1 MQIIAARPQ
10 CSGGKSF
17 GCVFSTQRTHT
28 PPPQLFAIAHLCS
41 FVGHR
46 RHNCHNSMY
55 ASVVTIHSSFST
67 FPLLDSSALSI
78 KQQKSFPFL
87 YKAVK
92 DDDPSVYSDVCN
104 ISGQKC
110 WFKQDHLSCARK
122 RPRRPPRET
131 CLQQEGEPKGDV
143 AFFWHYMSKQTSLSV
158 EQLGNEVK
166 LPISERRKE

>member
-1 MQIIAARPQ
+1 MQIIASRPQ
-10 CSGGKSF
+10 CSGEKSF

-67 FPLLDSSALSI
+67 FPLLDSSALRI

-87 YKAVK
+87 DKAVK

-122 RPRRPPRET
+122 RARAVLHEKHVCSRRASRRAT
-131 CLQQEGEPKGDV
+131 SH
-143 AFFWHYMSKQTSLSV
+143 FFDIICQSKRVYQWSS
-158 EQLGNEVK
+158 
-166 LPISERRKE
+166 SEMK